1 MFPSPSDIL
10 YFMEVAKTLNI
21 SRASERLGISQPS
34 LSLAMQR
41 LENIVGVE
49 LLIRNKQGV
58 TLTKAGQQ
66 LFAQSGEFI
75 QFWENVK
82 SKTTASMSEVG
93 GTYTIGCHASIAMHY
108 LSKFLPKLMLEHPKL
123 DIKIKHDLSRNI
135 TEEVISLKIDIGLV
149 VNPVAHPDLIITPL
163 NKGEVT
169 LWTRAENP
177 TKLQDFGEDI
187 SVLICD
193 PNLIR
198 SQIFMDQMKQNNIT
212 INRTIFSTDL
222 DVIAEL
228 VSQGGGIGI
237 LPAHIAARAQNT
249 LCRVKDAPV
258 FYDDHC
264 LIYRIENKNVK
275 SIQVIKRAI
284 KNIEP

>member
-1 MFPSPSDIL
+1 MFPSPPDIL
-10 YFMEVAKTLNI
+10 YFMEVARTLNI

-41 LENIVGVE
+41 LENVVGVE

-58 TLTKAGQQ
+58 SLTKAGQQ

-108 LSKFLPKLMLEHPKL
+108 LSKFLPELMLAHPKL

-135 TEEVISLKIDIGLV
+135 TEEVISLKTDIGIV
-149 VNPVAHPDLIITPL
+149 VNPVAHPDLIIHPL

-169 LWTRAENP
+169 LWTRAQNA
-177 TKLQDFGEDI
+177 TKLQDLNEDI

-198 SQIFMDQMKQNNIT
+198 SQIFIDQMKHDNIK

-237 LPAHIAARAQNT
+237 LPAHIAARAKNT

-264 LIYRIENKNVK
+264 LVYRVENKNVK
-275 SIQVIKRAI
+275 SIQVINQAI
-284 KNIEP
+284 KSIAS

>member
-237 LPAHIAARAQNT
+237 LPAHIAARTQNT